1 MTQLPVWRQFV
12 TINLSSIDQKRRV
25 VIMPAQW
32 VEDLTI
38 SGTPEECAAKISAFH
53 AAGADSVALFP
64 IATDRIGDIVRLTAD
79 TVLPDL

>member
-1 MTQLPVWRQFV
+1 
-12 TINLSSIDQKRRV
+12 
-25 VIMPAQW
+25 MPDQW